1 MNKLRCI
8 GFSTYV
14 LEVGINKKVSLFMK
28 KKKDN
33 GLKAVIILAVATIL
47 VGGASIAISKMEHAG
62 SVTLDVSGANSKIK
76 EARQNAD
83 GTYTVVISENG
94 YVGEMIIEATY
105 SADGQTLVSYDVTS
119 SMETENIGTKVDE
132 EAYKSV
138 LSGVKLP
145 VTASGLNISA
155 ILGIESE
162 KASAA
167 GALTDGVYKAQAEPD
182 EKGNYGFVTVTVAD
196 GKVTSVVWD
205 EMYGGASKAE
215 LAATGQYIM
224 VEGNPTWKDQSE
236 ALGAYVVAN
245 QTTDGILNET
255 GYTDA
260 VSGVSIYVGGFVDLT
275 NQAMAQASGVAVLKD
290 GVYTAQGEPD
300 DKGNYGFVTVTV
312 ENGKIVSAVWDE
324 MYGGES
330 KAQLSIDGKYVMKPV
345 WKTQSE
351 SLGAYVVE
359 NQTTA
364 GIMNETGYTDAVSG
378 VSIYVGGFVGLVD
391 KAIVQANGQDGV
403 YTVEGEKD
411 DKGNYGFVN
420 VTIENGKVTNVVW
433 DEMYGG
439 VSKAQLS
446 AEGKYVMKPVW
457 KTQSESLGAYVVEN
471 QTTDGI
477 LNEKGYTDAVS
488 GVSIYVGGFVDL
500 TNKAIA
506 QASENGEVPGTL
518 ATPAFDATNV
528 DVVSGATFSSK
539 AVLRAIN
546 EGFVYLRDFIL
557 NK

>member
-1 MNKLRCI
+1 MNKLWCI
-8 GFSTYV
+8 RFRIYV

-145 VTASGLNISA
+145 VTASGLDISA

-162 KASAA
+162 KASVA
-167 GALTDGVYKAQAEPD
+167 GTLTDGVYKAQAEPD
-182 EKGNYGFVTVTVAD
+182 EKGNYGFVTVTIAD

-215 LAATGQYIM
+215 LAATGQYVM

-275 NQAMAQASGVAVLKD
+275 NQAMAQASATLQLKD
-290 GVYTAQGEPD
+290 GEYKAQAEPD
-300 DKGNYGFVTVTV
+300 EKGNYGFVTVTV
-312 ENGKIVSAVWDE
+312 AD
-324 MYGGES
+324 
-330 KAQLSIDGKYVMKPV
+330 
-345 WKTQSE
+345 
-351 SLGAYVVE
+351 
-359 NQTTA
+359 
-364 GIMNETGYTDAVSG
+364 
-378 VSIYVGGFVGLVD
+378 
-391 KAIVQANGQDGV
+391 
-403 YTVEGEKD
+403 
-411 DKGNYGFVN
+411 
-420 VTIENGKVTNVVW
+420 GKVTNVVW

-439 VSKAQLS
+439 ESKAELAATGQ
-446 AEGKYVMKPVW
+446 YVMVEGNPTW
-457 KTQSESLGAYVVEN
+457 KDQSESLGAYVVEN

-477 LNEKGYTDAVS
+477 LNETGYTDAVS

>member
-1 MNKLRCI
+1 
-8 GFSTYV
+8 
-14 LEVGINKKVSLFMK
+14 MK

-33 GLKAVIILAVATIL
+33 GLRAVICLAAATIL
-47 VGGASIAISKMEHAG
+47 VGGASIAISNMEHAG
-62 SVTLDVSGANSKIK
+62 STTLELAGADANIK

-105 SADGQTLVSYDVTS
+105 SADGQTLLSYDVTS
-119 SMETENIGTKVDE
+119 STETENIGTKVDE
-132 EAYKSV
+132 DAYKAK
-138 LSGVKLP
+138 LAGVKLP
-145 VTASGLNISA
+145 ITTAGLDISG
-155 ILGIESE
+155 ILGLEQNAE
-162 KASAA
+162 VTET
-167 GALTDGVYKAQAEPD
+167 GALKDGEYKAQAAAD
-182 EKGNYGFVTVTVAD
+182 ENGNYGFVTVTVNG

-215 LAATGQYIM
+215 LAATGQYVM

-236 ALGAYVVAN
+236 ALGAYVVEN

-275 NQAMAQASGVAVLKD
+275 NQAMAQASATVALKD
-290 GVYTAQGEPD
+290 GVYTAQSEPD
-300 DKGNYGFVTVTV
+300 DKGNYGFVTVTI

-330 KAQLSIDGKYVMKPV
+330 KAQLSVDGKYVMKPV
-345 WKTQSE
+345 WKTQAE

-359 NQTTA
+359 NQTTS

-378 VSIYVGGFVGLVD
+378 VSIYVGGFVSLAD
-391 KAIVQANGQDGV
+391 QAIAKANGQDGT
-403 YTVEGEKD
+403 YTVEGTPD
-411 DKGNYGFVN
+411 DKGNYGFVT
-420 VTIENGKVTNVVW
+420 VTVEGGKVTNVVW

-439 VSKAQLS
+439 ESKAQLS
-446 AEGKYVMKPVW
+446 VDGKYVMKPVW
-457 KTQSESLGAYVVEN
+457 KTQAESLGAYVVEN
-471 QTTDGI
+471 QTTAGI
-477 LNEKGYTDAVS
+477 LNENGYTDAVS

-500 TNKAIA
+500 ANQAIA
-506 QASENGEVPGTL
+506 QAGGEYGFVG
-518 ATPAFDATNV
+518 TPAEDAGITKV

-539 AVLRAIN
+539 AVIRAIN
-546 EGFVYLRDFIL
+546 EGFVCLRDFIL

>member
-1 MNKLRCI
+1 
-8 GFSTYV
+8 
-14 LEVGINKKVSLFMK
+14 MK

-33 GLKAVIILAVATIL
+33 GLKAVIWLAVATIV
-47 VGGASIAISKMEHAG
+47 VGGASIAVSKMEHAG
-62 SVTLDVSGANSKIK
+62 STVLDVTGASSKIK

-83 GTYTVVISENG
+83 GTYTVVVSEDG

-119 SMETENIGTKVDE
+119 STETENIGTKVDE
-132 EAYKSV
+132 DAYKAV
-138 LSGVKLP
+138 LAGVKLP
-145 VTASGLNISA
+145 VTANGLDISG
-155 ILGIESE
+155 ILGIEQE
-162 KASAA
+162 KA
-167 GALTDGVYKAQAEPD
+167 P
-182 EKGNYGFVTVTVAD
+182 
-196 GKVTSVVWD
+196 
-205 EMYGGASKAE
+205 
-215 LAATGQYIM
+215 
-224 VEGNPTWKDQSE
+224 
-236 ALGAYVVAN
+236 
-245 QTTDGILNET
+245 
-255 GYTDA
+255 A
-260 VSGVSIYVGGFVDLT
+260 VGE
-275 NQAMAQASGVAVLKD
+275 LKD
-290 GVYTAQGEPD
+290 GVYTAQGTPD
-300 DKGNYGFVTVTV
+300 DKGNYGFVTVTI

-330 KAQLSIDGKYVMKPV
+330 KAQLSVDGKYVMKPV

-391 KAIVQANGQDGV
+391 QAIAQANGQDGT
-403 YTVEGEKD
+403 YTVEGDKD
-411 DKGNYGFVN
+411 DNGNYGFVN
-420 VTIENGKVTNVVW
+420 VTIEGGKVTNVVW

-446 AEGKYVMKPVW
+446 VEGKYVMKPVW
-457 KTQSESLGAYVVEN
+457 KTQAESLGTYVVEN

-500 TNKAIA
+500 ANQAIA
-506 QASENGEVPGTL
+506 QASENGEVPGG
-518 ATPAFDATNV
+518 TPAPVIDATKV

>member
-1 MNKLRCI
+1 EAPAL
-8 GFSTYV
+8 G
-14 LEVGINKKVSLFMK
+14 E
-28 KKKDN
+28 
-33 GLKAVIILAVATIL
+33 LK
-47 VGGASIAISKMEHAG
+47 
-62 SVTLDVSGANSKIK
+62 
-76 EARQNAD
+76 
-83 GTYTVVISENG
+83 
-94 YVGEMIIEATY
+94 
-105 SADGQTLVSYDVTS
+105 
-119 SMETENIGTKVDE
+119 
-132 EAYKSV
+132 
-138 LSGVKLP
+138 
-145 VTASGLNISA
+145 
-155 ILGIESE
+155 
-162 KASAA
+162 
-167 GALTDGVYKAQAEPD
+167 DGVYKAQAEPD

-215 LAATGQYIM
+215 LAATGQYVM

-236 ALGAYVVAN
+236 SLGAYVVAN
-245 QTTDGILNET
+245 QTTDGILNEK

-275 NQAMAQASGVAVLKD
+275 NQAMAQASATIALKD
-290 GVYTAQGEPD
+290 GVYTAQGTPD

-312 ENGKIVSAVWDE
+312 ADGKVTSVVWDE

-330 KAQLSIDGKYVMKPV
+330 KAQLSVDGKYVMKPV

-391 KAIVQANGQDGV
+391 QAIAQANGQDGT
-403 YTVEGEKD
+403 YTVEGDKD
-411 DKGNYGFVN
+411 DNGNYGFVN
-420 VTIENGKVTNVVW
+420 VTIEGGKVTNVVW

-446 AEGKYVMKPVW
+446 VEGKYVMKPVW
-457 KTQSESLGAYVVEN
+457 KTQAESLGTYVVEN

-500 TNKAIA
+500 ANQAIA
-506 QASENGEVPGTL
+506 QASENGEVPGG
-518 ATPAFDATNV
+518 TPAPAIDATKV

>member
-1 MNKLRCI
+1 
-8 GFSTYV
+8 
-14 LEVGINKKVSLFMK
+14 
-28 KKKDN
+28 
-33 GLKAVIILAVATIL
+33 
-47 VGGASIAISKMEHAG
+47 
-62 SVTLDVSGANSKIK
+62 
-76 EARQNAD
+76 
-83 GTYTVVISENG
+83 
-94 YVGEMIIEATY
+94 MIIEATY

-119 SMETENIGTKVDE
+119 STETENIGTKVDE
-132 EAYKSV
+132 DAYKAV
-138 LSGVKLP
+138 LAGVKLP
-145 VTASGLNISA
+145 VTANGLDISG
-155 ILGIESE
+155 ILGIEQE
-162 KASAA
+162 
-167 GALTDGVYKAQAEPD
+167 
-182 EKGNYGFVTVTVAD
+182 
-196 GKVTSVVWD
+196 
-205 EMYGGASKAE
+205 
-215 LAATGQYIM
+215 
-224 VEGNPTWKDQSE
+224 E
-236 ALGAYVVAN
+236 AP
-245 QTTDGILNET
+245 
-255 GYTDA
+255 A
-260 VSGVSIYVGGFVDLT
+260 VGE
-275 NQAMAQASGVAVLKD
+275 LKD
-290 GVYTAQGEPD
+290 GVYTAQGTPD
-300 DKGNYGFVTVTV
+300 DKGNYGFVTVTI

-330 KAQLSIDGKYVMKPV
+330 KAQLSVDGKYVMKPV

-391 KAIVQANGQDGV
+391 QAIAQANGQDGT
-403 YTVEGEKD
+403 YTVEGDKD
-411 DKGNYGFVN
+411 DNGNYGFVN
-420 VTIENGKVTNVVW
+420 VTIEGGKVTNVVW

-446 AEGKYVMKPVW
+446 VEGKYVMKPVW
-457 KTQSESLGAYVVEN
+457 KTQAESLGTYVVEN

-500 TNKAIA
+500 ANQAIA
-506 QASENGEVPGTL
+506 QASENGEVPGG
-518 ATPAFDATNV
+518 TPAPAIDATKV